1 LKAFHRQ
8 NVVFS
13 YLVLEIS
20 SEGALFS
27 YVTYLILEINRI
39 EDIFDLTL
47 EIARIDDNFYLI
59 LEIARIEGTT
69 TVLSTTSTCGTVGG
83 CLVCWFVLD

>member
-1 LKAFHRQ
+1 MKVPFT
-8 NVVFS
+8 
-13 YLVLEIS
+13 
-20 SEGALFS
+20 

-59 LEIARIEGTT
+59 LEIARIEGKTT
-69 TVLSTTSTCGTVGG
+69 IYRTHGLIRKFG
-83 CLVCWFVLD
+83 LD